1 MNVRVL
7 DAPGAL
13 LKAGTAL
20 GGATADPLGLP
31 IDLPPLQ
38 AEAEEADTSPK
49 GDARYQDDWDQYY
62 GGLAWAI

>member
-1 MNVRVL
+1 MKVCVL
-7 DAPGAL
+7 HAPGTL
-13 LKAGTAL
+13 LEAGTAF

-49 GDARYQDDWDQYY
+49 GDARNQDDRDHDN